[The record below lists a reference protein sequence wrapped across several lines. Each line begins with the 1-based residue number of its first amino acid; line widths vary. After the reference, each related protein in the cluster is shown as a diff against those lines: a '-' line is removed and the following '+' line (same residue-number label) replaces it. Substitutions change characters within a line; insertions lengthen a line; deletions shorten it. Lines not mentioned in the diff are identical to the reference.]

1 MNTDLVA
8 VAIYCYEQSTPEKV
22 EEDPWK
28 ANDFES
34 RIYRL
39 FKIMTDA
46 ELDEYRRRLVSL
58 GYVDV
63 SEYSRSENGL
73 VTEKTFKNKQY
84 EDTYQ

>member
-8 VAIYCYEQSTPEKV
+8 VAIYYYEQSTPEKF

-58 GYVDV
+58 GYVDA

>member
-1 MNTDLVA
+1 MISNLVKE
-8 VAIYCYEQSTPEKV
+8 AIYCYEQSTPEKYND
-22 EEDPWK
+22 DPFK
-28 ANDFES
+28 ANDQEA
-34 RIYRL
+34 RIYEL
-39 FKIMTDA
+39 FKQMTDA

-58 GYVDV
+58 GYVDA

>member
-1 MNTDLVA
+1 MVRDLVEQ
-8 VAIYCYEQSTPEKV
+8 AIYCYEQCMPQKF
-22 EEDPWK
+22 EEDLLK

-34 RIYRL
+34 RIYEL
-39 FKIMTDA
+39 FKQMTDA

-58 GYVDV
+58 GYVDA